1 LVLPPGYS
9 PAIVERG
16 RDPLEHARRRLVSGV
31 EDGLLL
37 VEDRADRLELA
48 LTLEPDRDRA
58 GTLLVLPIL
67 AVAVADTLAAHL
79 PPMLPVT
86 LGWPGRVLVDGG
98 LVGRLRL
105 ALPPGRA
112 EDRPAWLLLGVS
124 LDIVGPAEEP
134 GRRPDRIGL
143 AETGCSEL
151 DPAGLA
157 ESLSRHFL
165 SWLDRFETEGFGP
178 VRANWNAGPPCP
190 PLDRRS
196 GVARHAGWARTRR
209 ELGDRRDP
217 AFPRSRAPRARLSG
231 AVTSRDGPA
240 CIRDSAAN
248 PASSPIDRPAR
259 PPPAKRRPARHRP
272 ARSQARAGV
281 RPSGSAA
288 VLPAQVRS
296 RLRTGG

>member
-1 LVLPPGYS
+1 VRPLVLPPGYS

-178 VRANWNAGPPCP
+178 VRANWNARCH
-190 PLDRRS
+190 DRGRRVRLS
-196 GVARHAGWARTRR
+196 IAGQEW
-209 ELGDRRDP
+209 LGTVGGLERDGT
-217 AFPRSRAPRARLSG
+217 FRLGEARLSLE
-231 AVTSRDGPA
+231 
-240 CIRDSAAN
+240 AA
-248 PASSPIDRPAR
+248 
-259 PPPAKRRPARHRP
+259 
-272 ARSQARAGV
+272 
-281 RPSGSAA
+281 
-288 VLPAQVRS
+288 LPELA
-296 RLRTGG
+296 